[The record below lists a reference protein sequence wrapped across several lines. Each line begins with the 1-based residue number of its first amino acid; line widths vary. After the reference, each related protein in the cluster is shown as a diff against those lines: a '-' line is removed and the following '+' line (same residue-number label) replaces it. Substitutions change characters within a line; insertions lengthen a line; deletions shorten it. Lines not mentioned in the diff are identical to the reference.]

1 MGISRLR
8 SYLLESELGASMLE
22 YALLACLIALVAMTG
37 VARVGDETKGA
48 FVDTGI
54 TIRKGVTA
62 GTGVPFT
69 P

>member
-37 VARVGDETKGA
+37 VARVGDETKGT
-48 FVDTGI
+48 FVDTGLYI
-54 TIRKGVTA
+54 KEAVTA
-62 GTGVPFT
+62 GTDNPGG
-69 P
+69 